1 LICCGISSVGGSSI
15 LKITSGFGFFENS
28 QNQKNLFWYIGVLK
42 ILRIKEPLLV
52 FAVLKIHRIKEPLLV
67 LGF

>member
-1 LICCGISSVGGSSI
+1 LIRRGISSVGGSLI
-15 LKITSGFGFFENS
+15 LKITSGFGFS
-28 QNQKNLFWYIGVLK
+28 KNLRIKEPLLVLGFSKILRIKEPLLVLGFLK

-52 FAVLKIHRIKEPLLV
+52 

>member
-1 LICCGISSVGGSSI
+1 LIRRGISSVGGSLI
-15 LKITSGFGFFENS
+15 LKITSGLGFS
-28 QNQKNLFWYIGVLK
+28 KNLRIKEPLLVLGFLK

-52 FAVLKIHRIKEPLLV
+52 